1 MRKVKVAF
9 VMSLTVL
16 TLSFMPSMS
25 YAKCYCACVNNKK
38 VKVCQNSWDS
48 NYVYCGGGWCSAK
61 LEDPENDKIK
71 MLYALLEDIGE
82 LSKFDVLTKRQCLS
96 QSNKF

>member
-1 MRKVKVAF
+1 MGKLKVAF
-9 VMSLTVL
+9 AVSLTVL
-16 TLSFMPSMS
+16 TLSIIPSMS
-25 YAKCYCACVNNKK
+25 HAACYCACINNKK

-61 LEDPENDKIK
+61 LDEPNNEKIK
-71 MLYALLEDIGE
+71 RLYALLEDVGE

-96 QSNKF
+96 